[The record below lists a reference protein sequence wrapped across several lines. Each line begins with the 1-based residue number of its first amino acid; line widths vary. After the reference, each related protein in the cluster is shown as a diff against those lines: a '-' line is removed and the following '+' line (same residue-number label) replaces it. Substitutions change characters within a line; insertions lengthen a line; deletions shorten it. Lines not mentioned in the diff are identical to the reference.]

1 MAKHTI
7 CFNLRYHQSF
17 MIGIGSLAICN
28 SFIWAY
34 YWLAQS
40 KILFP
45 DGIMIL
51 PFVILP
57 VLWFLYV
64 YHWKITVTD
73 KEFIIYRLFRRRKR
87 YSLAQIKKVVAFS
100 SYAEHGAGKYPLRLK
115 LVKKGTL
122 ITSYVDFGK
131 GYQEAYSMKL
141 NVGSK
146 YTVGLPMFSQYDL
159 STEAVIS
166 DLSITEGVTE

>member
-7 CFNLRYHQSF
+7 CFNLRCHQSF

-100 SYAEHGAGKYPLRLK
+100 SYAEHGAVIWIKFSDGKW
-115 LVKKGTL
+115 VK
-122 ITSYVDFGK
+122 
-131 GYQEAYSMKL
+131 
-141 NVGSK
+141 
-146 YTVGLPMFSQYDL
+146 
-159 STEAVIS
+159 IS
-166 DLSITEGVTE
+166 DTMQNYNKLHRFLLKKCTIEWK

>member
-7 CFNLRYHQSF
+7 CFNLRCHQSF

-34 YWLAQS
+34 YWLTQS

-100 SYAEHGAGKYPLRLK
+100 SYAEHGAVIWIKFSDGKW
-115 LVKKGTL
+115 VK
-122 ITSYVDFGK
+122 
-131 GYQEAYSMKL
+131 
-141 NVGSK
+141 
-146 YTVGLPMFSQYDL
+146 
-159 STEAVIS
+159 IS
-166 DLSITEGVTE
+166 DTMQNYNKLHRFLLKKCTIEWK

>member
-1 MAKHTI
+1 MRSTGEDFYGTEDDGYYLYRDITNENVTLEMQVNSLLQTSSNAAVGLTVRESATPESKNYTI
-7 CFNLRYHQSF
+7 RTLRGGTVISVWRTEN
-17 MIGIGSLAICN
+17 GGGS
-28 SFIWAY
+28 
-34 YWLAQS
+34 
-40 KILFP
+40 
-45 DGIMIL
+45 G
-51 PFVILP
+51 
-57 VLWFLYV
+57 
-64 YHWKITVTD
+64 
-73 KEFIIYRLFRRRKR
+73 
-87 YSLAQIKKVVAFS
+87 
-100 SYAEHGAGKYPLRLK
+100 YAEHGAGKYPLRLK

>member
-7 CFNLRYHQSF
+7 CFNLRCHQSF

-34 YWLAQS
+34 YWLTQS

-100 SYAEHGAGKYPLRLK
+100 SYAEHGEVIWIKFSDGKW
-115 LVKKGTL
+115 VK
-122 ITSYVDFGK
+122 
-131 GYQEAYSMKL
+131 
-141 NVGSK
+141 
-146 YTVGLPMFSQYDL
+146 
-159 STEAVIS
+159 IS
-166 DLSITEGVTE
+166 DTMQNYNKLHRFLLKKCTIEWK

>member
-34 YWLAQS
+34 YWLTQS
-40 KILFP
+40 KLLFS

-51 PFVILP
+51 PFVIMP

-73 KEFIIYRLFRRRKR
+73 KEFVIYRLFRRRKR
-87 YSLAQIKKVVAFS
+87 YSLAQIKKVIAFS
-100 SYAEHGAGKYPLRLK
+100 SYAEHGAVIWIKFFDGKW
-115 LVKKGTL
+115 VK
-122 ITSYVDFGK
+122 
-131 GYQEAYSMKL
+131 
-141 NVGSK
+141 
-146 YTVGLPMFSQYDL
+146 
-159 STEAVIS
+159 IS
-166 DLSITEGVTE
+166 DTMQNYNKLHRFLLKKCTIEWK